1 MSRYRLPWVVL
12 GSMLVTEPILAQS
25 APAPAAAVRLPEVA
39 LPPALDRVLRD
50 YERAWRAGDAAALAS
65 LFAEDG
71 FVLQSN
77 RPPVRGR
84 AAIRA
89 AYEGQASGPLQLR
102 ALAFAAEETSGYIIG
117 AYGYGNKADDTGKFT
132 LTLRRAPGG
141 PWLIVSD
148 MDNANA
154 PPRNRQGG

>member
-1 MSRYRLPWVVL
+1 MSRYSRPFVIL
-12 GSMLVTEPILAQS
+12 GSLLLTAPLLAQTTS
-25 APAPAAAVRLPEVA
+25 APAASVRLPDVS

-89 AYEGQASGPLQLR
+89 AYEGQGGGPLQLR
-102 ALAFAAEETSGYIIG
+102 ALAFATEDTSGYIIG
-117 AYGYGNKADDTGKFT
+117 AYGYGNRADDTGKFT

-154 PPRNRQGG
+154 PPRQR